1 MSRRPGLSLTEVLVA
16 LFIMGIGTIAVLTLF
31 PLGALNM
38 AQAFRDDRCTQGA
51 AQADAFLR
59 SYVRERIDSI
69 PNRLTP
75 APPGGEGFYEAL
87 SSPDPKKTFSNY
99 FVGDDSG
106 GSISY
111 PVLIDPIGF
120 KARGGTTDVG
130 GVQATN
136 TWFGADN
143 GFGDGATTPHTTAV
157 SRRSLRSV
165 LDRPP
170 GIQQPLAIRI
180 CSQLDGLGYET
191 SGLPATVGGTI
202 DRDGRYNWT
211 WLVQRLS
218 GTATSPV
225 TITVLLF
232 DKRAPGYAP
241 AGAETVWVPT
251 YAVPEMPNVPQRGE
265 TKLQFTG
272 SYAANTLPNVQR
284 GGWLLDSS
292 IALINRPATGAPV
305 VVPFRSSG
313 NPPPGAQ
320 VWVRNAN
327 FYRVVSVTETATGI
341 DVELETPLK
350 ADTGWKPGDPQLPA
364 SERRFTYF
372 AGLAEVFVR
381 DRPLDLN

>member
-59 SYVRERIDSI
+59 SYVRERIDTG
-69 PNRLTP
+69 RLTP

-87 SSPDPKKTFSNY
+87 TSPDQKKTFSNY

-120 KARGGTTDVG
+120 KARGGTTDAG

-143 GFGDGATTPHTTAV
+143 GFGDGITTPHTTAL
-157 SRRSLRSV
+157 SRRTLRSV
-165 LDRPP
+165 LAQPV
-170 GIQQPLAIRI
+170 GNQQALAIRI
-180 CSQLDGLGYET
+180 CSLLDGLGYET
-191 SGLPATVGGTI
+191 TGLPATVGGTI
-202 DRDGRYNWT
+202 DRDGRYNWM
-211 WLVQRLS
+211 WLVQRHS

-225 TITVLLF
+225 TVTVVVF

-241 AGAETVWVPT
+241 TGVPLETVWNPT
-251 YAVPEMPNVPQRGE
+251 YAVPEVPSLLQRGE
-265 TKLQFTG
+265 TKLQFAG
-272 SYAANTLPNVQR
+272 SYATNTLPNVQR

-292 IALINRPATGAPV
+292 IALINRPPTGAPV
-305 VVPFRSSG
+305 VVPFRSTG
-313 NPPPGAQ
+313 NPPAGAQ
-320 VWVRNAN
+320 MWIRNAN
-327 FYRVVSVTETATGI
+327 FYRVVSVTETPTGI

-350 ADTGWKPGDPQLPA
+350 TDTGWKTNDPQLPL

-372 AGLAEVFVR
+372 SGVAEVFVR